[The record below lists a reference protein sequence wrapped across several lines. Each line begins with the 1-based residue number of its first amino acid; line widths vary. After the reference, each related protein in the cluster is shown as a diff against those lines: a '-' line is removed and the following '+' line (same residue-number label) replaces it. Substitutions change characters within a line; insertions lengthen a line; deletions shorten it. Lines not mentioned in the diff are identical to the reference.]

1 MLNNKVEC
9 ALNELTNA
17 LFSAYDVIAQVIEN
31 SDGRV
36 FYFSKD
42 FSDDAYA
49 KPSIYVNESDGFMVA
64 SELRLVDTEYSDGY
78 WINAVCY
85 DDDGLGRTVLI
96 DGNDAESI
104 MEILRSMKLYV

>member
-42 FSDDAYA
+42 FSDDAYS
-49 KPSIYVNESDGFMVA
+49 KPSIYVNESDGFMVV